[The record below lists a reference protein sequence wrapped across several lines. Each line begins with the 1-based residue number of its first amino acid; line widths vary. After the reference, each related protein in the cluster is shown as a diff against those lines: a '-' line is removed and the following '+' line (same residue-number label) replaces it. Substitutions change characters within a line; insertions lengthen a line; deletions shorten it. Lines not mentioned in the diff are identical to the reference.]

1 MLDLCCYTGAFSLAA
16 ARGGARSVTGVDLDE
31 KALAVARQNAEL
43 NALQVEWV
51 HADAFDHLR
60 TGVQADLVVLDRPK
74 LARSRHELGRAH
86 KHSVDLNALALG
98 AVRPGGRLHTFCCTR
113 LISPDAFKAQVRD
126 AARRADRAIEVL
138 TVLGQPADHPVAPD
152 CPEGRYLTG
161 LVLGVSQ
168 SSR

>member
-31 KALAVARQNAEL
+31 KALVVARHNAEL
-43 NALQVEWV
+43 NKLQVEWV

-60 TGVQADLVVLDRPK
+60 TGVSADLVVLDPPK
-74 LARSRHELGRAH
+74 LARARQELGRAH

-98 AVRPGGRLHTFCCTR
+98 AVRPGGRLHTFCCTG
-113 LISPDAFKAQVRD
+113 LISPDAFQAQVRD
-126 AARRADRAIEVL
+126 AARRAGRKFEVL
-138 TVLGQPADHPVAPD
+138 EVVGQPADHPVAPD

-161 LVLGVSQ
+161 LVVEVA
-168 SSR
+168 